1 MSKVSKF
8 YVGQYAE
15 ETVTV
20 TEKLIYET
28 ADFSGDYNPIH
39 TSKSYA
45 ENTRFKVRIAHSLV
59 CEALISKVIGMKLP
73 GAGAVFI
80 KVNFVC
86 LKPVVIDDFITAV
99 ATIKEIDEK
108 KETLDIQV
116 QCFNQRGEVVVDCDT
131 KVLYLGPEDEL

>member
-8 YVGQYAE
+8 HVGQQAE
-15 ETVTV
+15 ESAIV

-39 TSKSYA
+39 TSRSYA
-45 ENTRFKVRIAHSLV
+45 ESTRFKTRIAHSLV

-80 KVNFVC
+80 KLTLGF
-86 LKPVVIDDFITAV
+86 LKPVVIDDYITVV
-99 ATIKEIDEK
+99 ATIKKIDEK
-108 KETLDIQV
+108 REILDIQV
-116 QCFNQRGEVVVDCDT
+116 QCFNQKGEVVVDCET
-131 KVLYLGPEDEL
+131 RVLYLGTEEK

>member
-8 YVGQYAE
+8 YVGQKAE
-15 ETVTV
+15 ESITI
-20 TEKLIYET
+20 TENLIYET

-45 ENTRFKVRIAHSLV
+45 EESRFKTRIAHSLV

-80 KVNFVC
+80 RIGFNL

-99 ATIKEIDEK
+99 ATITGIEEEK
-108 KETLDIQV
+108 DILNMQI
-116 QCFNQRGEVVVDCDT
+116 QCFNQNGEVVVDSEAR
-131 KVLYLGPEDEL
+131 VLYLGPEAE

>member
-8 YVGQYAE
+8 YVGQKAE
-15 ETVTV
+15 ESITI
-20 TEKLIYET
+20 TENLIYET

-45 ENTRFKVRIAHSLV
+45 EESRFKTRIAHSLV

-80 KVNFVC
+80 RIGFNL

-99 ATIKEIDEK
+99 ATITGIEEEK
-108 KETLDIQV
+108 DILNMQI
-116 QCFNQRGEVVVDCDT
+116 QCFNQNGEVVVDSEAR
-131 KVLYLGPEDEL
+131 VLYLGPEVE